1 MIAARS
7 APATPP
13 APFSAFGGQTPGRPA
28 GTSDAARTRAHAF
41 AALSSRLA
49 ARRAAGMGLRLWLVC
64 AALALCA
71 SAFTYWQVRVP
82 LDGIARHAGGAVA
95 AGRLGLV
102 LAAFVLAAG
111 AIAASRQVTLAAAP
125 PGPEWLALPVEPALV
140 ERHLAREARLPALP
154 LVAPATAAWLAGWGL
169 LPLGS
174 LLAMPLAFALA
185 FWLVTRAACAL
196 ALRATA
202 GAAGPARRL
211 PAAWRALVSARR
223 TVRVRKVAA
232 ARFRNES
239 RWRAIARLDRA
250 VSLRAG
256 SPRARLALALLFL
269 VLGVAAWFMG
279 RDPLE
284 LRAQA
289 FAGFSA
295 GCAALGAWAAWR
307 AAGDPPPAV
316 RPLPT
321 SLADHWL
328 ARVVPMALLLGGTL
342 VVHAV
347 MPPAIPLVARV
358 GLALSWALPAMLVTL
373 LGLHLGLSL
382 PGRPNSAETLYY
394 GWLGAGLVASLAIP
408 LFGWAMLIAAFVHAT
423 RRMRDG
429 WARSTVPGT
438 D

>member
-1 MIAARS
+1 MTIMLNHTIV
-7 APATPP
+7 P
-13 APFSAFGGQTPGRPA
+13 
-28 GTSDAARTRAHAF
+28 
-41 AALSSRLA
+41 
-49 ARRAAGMGLRLWLVC
+49 
-64 AALALCA
+64 
-71 SAFTYWQVRVP
+71 VR
-82 LDGIARHAGGAVA
+82 D
-95 AGRLGLV
+95 
-102 LAAFVLAAG
+102 
-111 AIAASRQVTLAAAP
+111 
-125 PGPEWLALPVEPALV
+125 
-140 ERHLAREARLPALP
+140 
-154 LVAPATAAWLAGWGL
+154 
-169 LPLGS
+169 
-174 LLAMPLAFALA
+174 
-185 FWLVTRAACAL
+185 
-196 ALRATA
+196 
-202 GAAGPARRL
+202 
-211 PAAWRALVSARR
+211 
-223 TVRVRKVAA
+223 KVAA

-373 LGLHLGLSL
+373 LGLHLGLGL
-382 PGRPNSAETLYY
+382 RLGRRLGLLDHLRRWRRRIPELDRHGGGRMALKAHAEEQH
-394 GWLGAGLVASLAIP
+394 GDERE
-408 LFGWAMLIAAFVHAT
+408 MDQ
-423 RRMRDG
+423 R
-429 WARSTVPGT
+429 
-438 D
+438 